1 MSSFPPLSSL
11 PPGLHVPAA
20 GWDRARPA
28 SDGAAA
34 AGDAAQLF
42 GFVGDRQAARL
53 LTVPPASGDNA
64 AQLEARFL
72 DCLFQPR

>member
-1 MSSFPPLSSL
+1 MSTFPPLSSL
-11 PPGLHVPAA
+11 PPGLHVPAT

-28 SDGAAA
+28 SGGAAST
-34 AGDAAQLF
+34 GDAAQQF

-72 DCLFQPR
+72 NCLFQR

>member
-1 MSSFPPLSSL
+1 MSSFAPLTSL
-11 PPGLHVPAA
+11 PTGLATPAA

-28 SDGAAA
+28 SGGPAST
-34 AGDAAQLF
+34 GDAAQQF

-72 DCLFQPR
+72 NCLFQR

>member
-11 PPGLHVPAA
+11 PSGLHAPAA

-28 SDGAAA
+28 SDGTGS
-34 AGDAAQLF
+34 AGDAAQQF
-42 GFVGDRQAARL
+42 GFLGDQQAARS
-53 LTVPPASGDNA
+53 LTVPANSGQGA

-72 DCLFQPR
+72 ACLFQ

>member
-11 PPGLHVPAA
+11 PTGVYAPAA

-28 SDGAAA
+28 SDGTAL
-34 AGDAAQLF
+34 AGDAARQF
-42 GFVGDRQAARL
+42 GFLGDQQAARL
-53 LTVPPASGDNA
+53 LTVPPSSGQGA

-72 DCLFQPR
+72 GCLFQV